1 MLIHL
6 LELGGL
12 PAPAYPKA
20 VGGGGWQD
28 AVFYFCGSEI
38 QFKTLI

>member
-12 PAPAYPKA
+12 PAPTYPKA
-20 VGGGGWQD
+20 VGGGWQD

>member
-6 LELGGL
+6 LGLGGL
-12 PAPAYPKA
+12 PATKCPKA
-20 VGGGGWQD
+20 VLGGLLLF
-28 AVFYFCGSEI
+28 FYFCGEEI